1 MPIRKR
7 VLQLETKASPGRWK
21 RDVKSG
27 RNRTFL
33 AATLNEREVGAAGK
47 HHSRY
52 PIEQVRLGQLEWHR
66 GFNRLFQVEEAVF
79 LFEGGNGKCTNLVQ
93 QIY

>member
-21 RDVKSG
+21 RDAEGG

-33 AATLNEREVGAAGK
+33 AAALNVREAVGAAGSY
-47 HHSRY
+47 HSCY
-52 PIEQVRLGQLEWHR
+52 PIEQVRSGQLEWHR
-66 GFNRLFQVEEAVF
+66 G
-79 LFEGGNGKCTNLVQ
+79 
-93 QIY
+93 